1 MTREEYYNLKTGDVV
16 YRVRLRFL
24 KAEIERGEVEICYYI
39 PGLPRTR
46 FVSVN
51 GSTLSDDAYGY
62 IRQRCFLTLDEASDY
77 LRKVLDER
85 KTKPFKVG
93 FHVYPNTAVM
103 VREA

>member
-1 MTREEYYNLKTGDVV
+1 MTYQEYHNLKDGDVV
-16 YRVRLRFL
+16 YRVRFRFL
-24 KAEIERGEVEICYYI
+24 KAVIERGEVEICYYI
-39 PGLPRTR
+39 PGLKRTR

-85 KTKPFKVG
+85 KARPLRVG
-93 FHVYPNTAVM
+93 FRTYPNTAIV
-103 VREA
+103 VREG